1 MPRPEVVAV
10 YYSGS
15 NAVDSHNHVR
25 QFELALEQHWI
36 TNDGFFRMAATMLG
50 MTITDSWLAVRYG
63 VGGNS
68 PFKNMPIREF
78 ADRLARELLKRRWST
93 DPNPPIYL
101 VDLPR
106 PPRPSDASA
115 VSDLSETA
123 AGSSAM
129 SLALAPRGAIVVIPQ
144 GDAIPVIPECY
155 RDRHHQELGPRLAG
169 STRTPRKDCANR
181 DCKSKSTYICV
192 QCNKHYCDDKHV
204 GHCFYAHICRAYI
217 DSGDASDNWKKG
229 LKDWEAQ
236 CTVALL
242 LRKKDT

>member
-1 MPRPEVVAV
+1 
-10 YYSGS
+10 
-15 NAVDSHNHVR
+15 
-25 QFELALEQHWI
+25 
-36 TNDGFFRMAATMLG
+36 
-50 MTITDSWLAVRYG
+50 
-63 VGGNS
+63 
-68 PFKNMPIREF
+68 
-78 ADRLARELLKRRWST
+78 
-93 DPNPPIYL
+93 
-101 VDLPR
+101 
-106 PPRPSDASA
+106 
-115 VSDLSETA
+115 
-123 AGSSAM
+123 M

-204 GHCFYAHICRAYI
+204 GYCFYAHICRAYI
-217 DSGDASDNWKKG
+217 DSSGDASDNWKKG

-242 LRKKDT
+242 LRKKDA